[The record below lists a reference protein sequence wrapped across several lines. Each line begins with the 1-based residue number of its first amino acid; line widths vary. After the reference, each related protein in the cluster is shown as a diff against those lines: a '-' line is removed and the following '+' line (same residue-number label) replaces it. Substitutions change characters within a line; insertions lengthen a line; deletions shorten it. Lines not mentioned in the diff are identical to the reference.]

1 MKKLFTILA
10 LLMAFTVNGF
20 AKDFT
25 FYVHASEQPNIYA
38 WYGDPAVVVTSAWPG
53 DKMNWE
59 RWQDTKNLWKYTLST
74 DNESINVIINS
85 SSVQTS
91 NIENITDDVCY
102 IDFDVDNG
110 NYEILSA
117 ATVTDVSIRG
127 SFNNWSGTA
136 NVMTSSGANTWTG
149 EIALPH
155 NTGDIT
161 LKVLVDGNW
170 IGYNTATITW
180 DAPKGWI
187 EDDNTDNHNV
197 VLKNSTTGYETYT
210 ITGTWEENP
219 FAAAHWT
226 FKIEGK
232 DKRKAFDELAL
243 TISDGRHILS
253 TEFDGYPDDLQ
264 IKMTFKNKTDPYE
277 SRNGW
282 GIGQISNI
290 DNYNATEYSF
300 ALKGGDGA
308 EFDLYATIGDL
319 KKAAKN
325 GTDEYVA
332 GEWHSQGGVTFNVYS
347 DCELESVVVLI
358 PAISSV
364 ELPGGWND
372 WVDEGTFTKD
382 ADSYTWTGTLDLT
395 NIYDNEGF
403 KLLIN
408 ESEWLGS
415 NQVTI
420 AEESSELVE
429 VGSEGDNFTLLNET
443 SGFQTYTVT
452 ATWTISSSVATG
464 WTLKIEGKDA
474 RQFEYYI
481 MKSDGTWSKGDK
493 MTENN
498 GVYTATISD
507 WAGKYFAIAPH
518 TALDASDNLTW
529 SRVITPTSSDDF
541 VVNFANYSDET
552 TTGGKVWKIDASNT
566 ADVTINFTP
575 AENKFEITNAEEF
588 TIGQYGYSTY
598 SRAQKYQV
606 EGASVSFVTV
616 SGSEAT
622 LVAVDAEKVLPAM
635 EGAGK
640 HAGVIIA
647 GEAGAKAIIKSVY
660 ADAEA
665 VDASANLLAG
675 TGDNSYEVGT
685 QFADGDTY
693 TAYILAKP
701 ADKNLGF
708 YLLDDSDRTIAAHK
722 AFLAVPGESQAPF
735 FGFGGNDTTG
745 INGVD
750 RGALSVE
757 GCYTLDGRRV
767 EQPTKGLYIMNGKK
781 VLVK

>member
-38 WYGDPAVVVTSAWPG
+38 WYGDPAVEVTSKWPG

-59 RWQDTKNLWKYTLST
+59 RWQDTKNLWKYTLNT
-74 DNESINVIINS
+74 DNESINVIINYS
-85 SSVQTS
+85 SQKTS

-102 IDFDVDNG
+102 IDFDVNNG

-136 NVMTSSGANTWTG
+136 NVMTSSGENTWTG

-155 NTGDIT
+155 NSGDVT
-161 LKVLVDGNW
+161 FKVMANDHW
-170 IGYNTATITW
+170 IGYTATITW
-180 DAPKGWI
+180 YAPEGWI
-187 EDDNTDNHNV
+187 EDEGGDNHNV

-232 DKRKAFDELAL
+232 DERKTFDEQAL
-243 TISDGRHILS
+243 TISDSRHILS

-264 IKMTFKNKTDPYE
+264 IKMTFKNNTDPYE

-290 DNYNATEYSF
+290 DNYDATEYSF

-332 GEWHSQGGVTFNVYS
+332 GNQHSQGGVTFNVYN
-347 DCELESVVVLI
+347 DCSLESVVVLI

-364 ELPGGWND
+364 ELPGDWND
-372 WVDEGTFTKD
+372 WSDEGTFTKD
-382 ADSYTWTGTLDLT
+382 ADSYTWTGTIDLT

-420 AEESSELVE
+420 AKESSELVE
-429 VGSEGDNFTLLNET
+429 DGSEGDNFTLLNET

-474 RQFEYYI
+474 RQLEYYVI
-481 MKSDGTWSKGDK
+481 KSDGTFTKGDK
-493 MTENN
+493 MTEEN
-498 GVYTATISD
+498 GVYTATVSD

-518 TALDASDNLTW
+518 TAFDASDNITW
-529 SRVITPTSSDDF
+529 SRVITPMSSNDF
-541 VVNFANYSDET
+541 VVYFANYTDNT
-552 TTGGKVWKIDASNT
+552 TTGGKVWKIDESNT

-575 AENKFEITNAEEF
+575 ADNKFEITNAL
-588 TIGQYGYSTY
+588 TITAPDDDYITY
-598 SRAQKYQV
+598 SNGAKINVGEAPSYII
-606 EGASVSFVTV
+606 EGVAD
-616 SGSEAT
+616 GQAT
-622 LVAVDAEKVLPAM
+622 LKQIDANKVLPAST
-635 EGAGK
+635 GILLK
-640 HAGVIIA
+640 
-647 GEAGAKAIIKSVY
+647 GAKEYVIYSAFSDETNL
-660 ADAEA
+660 AD
-665 VDASANLLAG
+665 VSTNMLIGSGDYTYDITG
-675 TGDNSYEVGT
+675 TTGT
-685 QFADGDTY
+685 YNY
-693 TAYILAKP
+693 TAYILANGV
-701 ADKNLGF
+701 DGVGF
-708 YLLDDSDRTIAAHK
+708 YIMQSEGNKTLAAHK
-722 AFLAVPGESQAPF
+722 AFLAIPVTIETPAPF
-735 FGFGGNDTTG
+735 FGFGGGDTTG
-745 INGVD
+745 INSVE

-767 EQPTKGLYIMNGKK
+767 EQPTKGLYIINGKK

>member
-1 MKKLFTILA
+1 M
-10 LLMAFTVNGF
+10 
-20 AKDFT
+20 
-25 FYVHASEQPNIYA
+25 
-38 WYGDPAVVVTSAWPG
+38 
-53 DKMNWE
+53 
-59 RWQDTKNLWKYTLST
+59 TKG
-74 DNESINVIINS
+74 EGNV
-85 SSVQTS
+85 
-91 NIENITDDVCY
+91 
-102 IDFDVDNG
+102 
-110 NYEILSA
+110 
-117 ATVTDVSIRG
+117 
-127 SFNNWSGTA
+127 
-136 NVMTSSGANTWTG
+136 WTG
-149 EIALPH
+149 EIDLSESTADATFKLIV
-155 NTGDIT
+155 NGAGSKTDWLGYSTTTGISF
-161 LKVLVDGNW
+161 VCPEGWLVDDGTN
-170 IGYNTATITW
+170 
-180 DAPKGWI
+180 
-187 EDDNTDNHNV
+187 NHNIMIT
-197 VLKNSTTGYETYT
+197 NSTTGYQTYT
-210 ITGTWEENP
+210 VTAKWDENP
-219 FAAAHWT
+219 FFSSGWT
-226 FKIEGK
+226 VSIEGK
-232 DKRKAFDELAL
+232 DKRPDYDEIGLTLTEGVHLLASEFDSYADDLKVKL
-243 TISDGRHILS
+243 TISNN
-253 TEFDGYPDDLQ
+253 TE
-264 IKMTFKNKTDPYE
+264 PYE
-277 SRNGW
+277 SRNGY
-282 GIGQISNI
+282 GLGQISNI
-290 DNYNATEYSF
+290 DNWSATDYSIT
-300 ALKGGDGA
+300 LTGKDGQ
-308 EFDLYATIGDL
+308 EFDIFTTIGDL

-325 GTDEYVA
+325 GTDSYVP
-332 GEWHSQGGVTFNVYS
+332 GQYHPDGGVTIQVYS
-347 DCELESVVVLI
+347 GCSLKSVKVLI
-358 PAISSV
+358 PTIASV
-364 ELPGGWND
+364 KLFGAWDSWADGL
-372 WVDEGTFTKD
+372 TMTKSAD
-382 ADSYTWTGTLDLT
+382 AYEWTGTLDLT
-395 NIYDNEGF
+395 DVYDNVEF
-403 KLLIN
+403 KLLVNN
-408 ESEWLGS
+408 EKWLGT
-415 NQVTI
+415 NQLTI
-420 AEESSELVE
+420 AEESSELIGAGTE
-429 VGSEGDNFTLLNET
+429 DGTNLTLNNET

-529 SRVITPTSSDDF
+529 SRVITPTSSNDF
-541 VVNFANYSDET
+541 VVYFANYTDNT
-552 TTGGKVWKIDASNT
+552 TTGGKVWKIDESNT

-575 AENKFEITNAEEF
+575 ADNKFEITNAEEF

-606 EGASVSFVTV
+606 EGATVSFVTV

-701 ADKNLGF
+701 ADKDLGF

-722 AFLAVPGESQAPF
+722 AFLAVPGESLAPF

-745 INGVD
+745 INGVE